1 MHKSISFVGVDAH
14 ARFLSVA
21 RLPEHG
27 GEPEVVD
34 LPNTPKAIRRA
45 FSKWRQVAELRVCYE
60 AGPVG
65 YELYRQLD
73 AMGIPCEV
81 IAPALIPTRP
91 GDRIKTDR
99 RDAKKLARFYR
110 AGELTP
116 IHVPTPD
123 DEAVRDLVR
132 AREDVRRDL
141 IAARHRLGKFMIR
154 HGRIWSEGSRWTLRH
169 VAWLRRQRFERTAER
184 ITFEHYMLQVEH
196 LANRRAALEEEIL
209 AVAHS
214 EPYRGLVGR
223 LVCYRGIREVSAMV
237 LLAELYDFHR
247 FAKAEELMSFV
258 GLVPSEHSSAGRV
271 QRGGITKTGNA
282 HVRRIL
288 VEAAWAYRHKPSV
301 GPRLKRAFAGQP
313 PHVVAHAKKAQVRL
327 HRRYATLVGKGKRAQ
342 VAVTAVARE
351 LAGFLWAGATDP
363 IA

>member
-1 MHKSISFVGVDAH
+1 MQKVISYVGIDAH
-14 ARFLSVA
+14 ARSLVVA
-21 RLPEHG
+21 RLPERG
-27 GEPEVVD
+27 GEPQIVD
-34 LPNTPKAIRRA
+34 LPNTQKAVHRA
-45 FSKWRQVAELRVCYE
+45 FSRWQKDAELRVCYE

-65 YELYRQLD
+65 YELYRQLTTMNI
-73 AMGIPCEV
+73 ACEV
-81 IAPALIPTRP
+81 IAPALIPRRP
-91 GDRIKTDR
+91 GERIKTDR
-99 RDAKKLARFYR
+99 RDAKKLARLYR

-116 IHVPTPD
+116 IRVPTPD

-132 AREDVRRDL
+132 AREDVRKDL

-169 VAWLRRQRFERTAER
+169 AAWLRRQHFERAAER
-184 ITFEHYMLQVEH
+184 MTFEHYLLQVEH
-196 LANRRAALEEEIL
+196 LANRRAALEQEIL

-214 EPYRGLVGR
+214 DRYRELVGR
-223 LVCYRGIREVSAMV
+223 LVCYRGIKELSAMV

-258 GLVPSEHSSAGRV
+258 GLVPSEYSSAGRV
-271 QRGGITKTGNA
+271 HRGGITKTGNA
-282 HVRRIL
+282 HVRRVL

-327 HRRYATLVGKGKRAQ
+327 HRRYAKLVGKGKRAQ

-351 LAGFLWAGATDP
+351 LAGFLWAGATDA